1 MASATTSNWLYT
13 EYINWMF
20 RDGTPAF
27 KPTGNVYLALFT
39 NQADPAGGG
48 TEVPINASTNYARV
62 AVPLGASAWSA
73 PSGTNLE
80 ISNAADIVFPVP
92 GVTSWGNIQSS
103 VIFNAATGGNM
114 LYIGNI
120 VTAKPVSS
128 GDGAPRVL
136 VGQCKISRASC

>member
-27 KPTGNVYLALFT
+27 KPTGNVYLGLFT

-48 TEVPINASTNYARV
+48 TEVPINASTNYSRAT
-62 AVPLGASAWSA
+62 VPLGASAWTA
-73 PSGTNLE
+73 PSGSNLM
-80 ISNAADIVFPVP
+80 ISNVAEIVFPVP

-103 VIFNAATGGNM
+103 VIFNAATGGQY
-114 LYIGNI
+114 LYIGSI

-136 VGQCKISRASC
+136 SGQLQISRATC